1 MVTSVVVGGTR
12 GIGQIVFDQLVKRGD
27 CIYRVSRTE
36 CPGCSNHIKFDI
48 TSPNIELLVSQI
60 NCSINYLVFSHR
72 YRGNDW
78 HEEFEVTVRGVS
90 LMVEALIAKFTT
102 AESSVLI
109 IGSNASRFVVDEQ
122 PAQYHAS
129 RASLESLTQYF
140 AVKYGK
146 EKIRFNCILPCTLI
160 KPENK
165 SFFTEDNQVR
175 KMIERITPLGRMG
188 NAEDIANL
196 VEFLCSEKSSFITGQ
211 SFVVD
216 GGLSL
221 KGQESLARELL
232 LLQHPNKK
240 EI

>member
-1 MVTSVVVGGTR
+1 MVTSIVVGGTR
-12 GIGQIVFDQLVKRGD
+12 GIGQIIFDQLLERGD
-27 CIYRVSRTE
+27 CIYRVSRNE
-36 CPGCSNHIKFDI
+36 YPGCSNHIKFNV
-48 TSPNIELLVSQI
+48 TSPNTELLVSQI
-60 NCSINYLVFSHR
+60 NSSINYLVFSHR
-72 YRGNDW
+72 YRGTDW
-78 HEEFEVTVRGVS
+78 HEEFEITVRGVS
-90 LMVEALIAKFTT
+90 LIVEALISKFSTS
-102 AESSVLI
+102 ESSIVI
-109 IGSNASRFVVDEQ
+109 IGSNASRFVVNEQ

-160 KPENK
+160 KPENE
-165 SFFTEDNQVR
+165 SFFAEDNQVR

-188 NAEDIANL
+188 NAKDIANL

-221 KGQESLARELL
+221 KGQESIARELL
-232 LLQHPNKK
+232 SLSHTNTK
-240 EI
+240 